1 MPKSTQNFLKFT
13 TQTAIK
19 AGKIVMKDFGK
30 ETKVE
35 AKGIRDIVTKYDRA
49 SENFIKKEILKKFP
63 NHEFLGEESGK
74 SKPKQANTNSK
85 IHQSRTGKSST
96 KASDTYMW
104 IVDPIDGTKNF
115 ARKIPLFAVSIA
127 LYKNGKPLIG
137 VVHNPVLQETFWAEK
152 GKGAFKSSPWQKTH
166 RIKTSKTTKLVDAIL
181 VTGFHP
187 QSTRKNLPIF
197 AHLAAKSFGMRRT
210 GSASIDLCYT
220 ASGLFDG
227 FWEFDLKPWDI
238 AAGVLILQEAGGKA
252 TNFDGSPL
260 DFKLKQFL
268 GTNGLLHKTLSK
280 EISIALKKGFK

>member
-1 MPKSTQNFLKFT
+1 MLNFAKT
-13 TQTAIK
+13 IAIK

-49 SENFIKKEILKKFP
+49 SEEFIKKEILKKFP
-63 NHEFLGEESGK
+63 DHEFLGEESGK
-74 SKPKQANTNSK
+74 TKSKSEYT
-85 IHQSRTGKSST
+85 
-96 KASDTYMW
+96 W

-115 ARKIPLFAVSIA
+115 ARKIPLFAISIA
-127 LYKNGKPLIG
+127 LYKKGKPLIG

-166 RIKTSKTTKLVDAIL
+166 RIHVSKTTALVNAIL

-187 QSTRKNLPIF
+187 KSTRKNLPIF
-197 AHLAAKSFGMRRT
+197 AHLAAKTFGMRRT
-210 GSASIDLCYT
+210 GSASIDLCYV

-238 AAGVLILQEAGGKA
+238 AAGVLILEEAGGKA

-260 DFKLKQFL
+260 DFKLEQFL
-268 GTNGLLHKTLSK
+268 GSNGKMHKTLSK
-280 EISIALKKGFK
+280 EIKIALKKGFK